1 MQDDALPIEAMYE
14 RLDYYLHNYG
24 SERSIMSVSELDG
37 FVTAIG
43 CSKDLLAPND
53 WFPAIWGTSE
63 DQPAWGDKEEE
74 DEFYGLVMLLHLEAV
89 DGLINGNLN
98 TIYLEHDD
106 QAGHVT
112 VIVEDWCVGFMRG
125 ARLTG
130 LNQAGDREFR
140 DDVLASVRL
149 FGTPAGWKK
158 LEAMSDAELTF
169 WQESLESSVVRLAQ
183 FNHPEIQIDSGTDGS
198 SPTLH

>member
-1 MQDDALPIEAMYE
+1 MQDDSLPVEAMYE
-14 RLDYYLHNYG
+14 RLDYYLQNFG

-43 CSKDLLAPND
+43 CSKDLLAPSD
-53 WFPAIWGTSE
+53 WFPAIWGLDE
-63 DQPAWGDKEEE
+63 DQPKWDEKDQE

-89 DGLINGNLN
+89 DGLINGHLN
-98 TIYLEHDD
+98 PVYLEHDD
-106 QAGHVT
+106 QNGHIT
-112 VIVEDWCVGFMRG
+112 VIVDDWCAGFMRG

-130 LNQAGDREFR
+130 LNQSGDRDFR

-158 LEAMSDAELTF
+158 IDAMSDAEVTF
-169 WQESLESSVVRLAQ
+169 WQENLEPSIMRLAQ
-183 FNHPEIQIDSGTDGS
+183 FNHPEIQISSDVDGKT
-198 SPTLH
+198 PIVH

>member
-14 RLDYYLHNYG
+14 RLDYYLQNFG

-37 FVTAIG
+37 FVTAVG

-53 WFPAIWGTSE
+53 WFPAIWGTNE
-63 DQPAWGDKEEE
+63 DQPDWPEQVQA

-89 DGLINGNLN
+89 DGLINGTL
-98 TIYLEHDD
+98 TPVYLEHEDP
-106 QAGHVT
+106 QGSVT
-112 VIVEDWCVGFMRG
+112 VIVEDWCAGFMRG

-130 LNQAGDREFR
+130 LNHAGERDFR

-149 FGTPAGWKK
+149 FGTPAGWSK
-158 LEAMSDAELTF
+158 LDAMSDAEVTF
-169 WQESLESSVVRLAQ
+169 WQESLEPSIIRLAQ
-183 FNHPEIQIDSGTDGS
+183 HNHPEIQVHHEHDGS
-198 SPTLH
+198 PPILH